1 MGRARGTK
9 RRRKG
14 KKHGSKRQARK
25 VQKANR
31 AISKPR
37 SLVVSPTALRT
48 AEARG
53 GALTVVRDVLAI
65 DVQAGAS
72 RRGYAIMPS
81 RHDKLLRQVVADFVQ
96 QHPCLQG
103 MRLLNSWAKAAVVDA
118 YTRQGLSR
126 GWTPGPL
133 QTSPSASPIQS
144 SQASAPAASF
154 PCHPASSPSPHS
166 RPPHFT
172 RRCAHTDTQPPTLPR
187 PEPQKRPPP
196 RHDTTERAAQGKGS
210 DARHALHYHRRRLW
224 ADSSLQRHG
233 AAAVQQQECDEAR
246 TKAREASRRH
256 QAEEG
261 GKKGRR
267 EYLPV
272 PDKAQATKDAEVWGD
287 RAHHNYCPRRPNEWL
302 GSSRSRVRVAFSH
315 RRSGCAPS
323 AA

>member
-53 GALTVVRDVLAI
+53 GALTLVRDVLAI

-126 GWTPGPL
+126 GWTPGP
-133 QTSPSASPIQS
+133 
-144 SQASAPAASF
+144 F
-154 PCHPASSPSPHS
+154 
-166 RPPHFT
+166 RP
-172 RRCAHTDTQPPTLPR
+172 LPR
-187 PEPQKRPPP
+187 PLQSNPP
-196 RHDTTERAAQGKGS
+196 RLPPLPPLSLAILPRLRLLTRAPPLHPQMCTHRQDTPTAHHFPGRSRKSGLHRDTTRPKGRLRGRAVALGMLCTTTGGDSGPTRVYKGTEQLRFNS
-210 DARHALHYHRRRLW
+210 KSATRHV
-224 ADSSLQRHG
+224 QRHERP
-233 AAAVQQQECDEAR
+233 V
-246 TKAREASRRH
+246 
-256 QAEEG
+256 G
-261 GKKGRR
+261 GINHAP
-267 EYLPV
+267 LLWLTP
-272 PDKAQATKDAEVWGD
+272 
-287 RAHHNYCPRRPNEWL
+287 AH
-302 GSSRSRVRVAFSH
+302 G
-315 RRSGCAPS
+315 
-323 AA
+323 